1 MLEPLDRYRR
11 DSTLFQFTTKRLRDF
26 IDPAHLLIQI
36 DEKVDFASLVEPLE
50 GNYSTDNGRPAI
62 HPEVMV
68 RAMLISALYNIT
80 SVRRLCLAISEN
92 IAFRW
97 FCFLAIDDEVFDHST
112 ITYFIERI
120 GREGFKSLFAN
131 FNQELLRMKLLSP
144 NMYADSTL
152 VKANVCDNGLYP
164 SKMTVEEFQEKAV
177 EENGLFVVKESKKR

>member
-50 GNYSTDNGRPAI
+50 GNYSVDNGRPAI
-62 HPEVMV
+62 HPEVLV

-80 SVRRLCLAISEN
+80 SFRRLCLAISEN

-97 FCFLAIDDEVFDHST
+97 FCFLTIDE
-112 ITYFIERI
+112 
-120 GREGFKSLFAN
+120 
-131 FNQELLRMKLLSP
+131 
-144 NMYADSTL
+144 
-152 VKANVCDNGLYP
+152 
-164 SKMTVEEFQEKAV
+164 
-177 EENGLFVVKESKKR
+177 